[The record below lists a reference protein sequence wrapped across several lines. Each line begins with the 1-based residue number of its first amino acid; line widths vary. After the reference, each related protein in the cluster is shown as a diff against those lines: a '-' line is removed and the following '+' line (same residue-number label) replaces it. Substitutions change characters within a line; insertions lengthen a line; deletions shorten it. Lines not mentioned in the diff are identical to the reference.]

1 LAITREDAARYCQDL
16 VREADRDRYLA
27 SLFAP
32 DETRAHVQALYGFN
46 IELARVRER
55 TSDPNLSE
63 IRLQW
68 WLDAVEDIYRGTTPD
83 HPVLVGLAGA
93 IAHGGLP
100 LEAFR
105 NMVEARR
112 FDLYDDPMPDLVSLE
127 GYLGETSSALIQLA
141 ALVLAGGDA
150 LTGAEAAG
158 YAGVGFGI
166 TGLLRSLPL
175 HRARGQCYIPADLL
189 QRRDLT
195 PAHVLSGRFD
205 AAMGLVVSELRH
217 RATTCLFEA
226 RTRQAAVPL
235 QALPA
240 FLPVSLT
247 DLYLAKLAQ
256 PRFNPLDTVAEVS
269 QLRRQW
275 RLAVRAFLERY

>member
-1 LAITREDAARYCQDL
+1 VAITRGDAEAYCRDL
-16 VREADRDRYLA
+16 VRTADRDRYLA

-32 DETRAHVQALYGFN
+32 DETRSHIQAIYAFN

-55 TSDPNLSE
+55 TTDPNLSE

-68 WLDAVEDIYRGTTPD
+68 WLDAVEDIYRGRTSA
-83 HPVLVGLAGA
+83 HPVLEALAGA
-93 IAHGGLP
+93 IEHGKLP
-100 LEAFR
+100 LDTLR

-127 GYLGETSSALIQLA
+127 GYLGETSSAVIQLA

-150 LTGAEAAG
+150 LPAAEAAG
-158 YAGVGFGI
+158 YAGVAFGI
-166 TGLLRSLPL
+166 AGLLRSLPV
-175 HRARGQCYIPADLL
+175 HRSRGQCFIPAELL
-189 QRRDLT
+189 ERRRRT

-205 AAMGLVVSELRH
+205 AAIELALADLRR
-217 RATTCLFEA
+217 RAAACLAEA
-226 RTRQAAVPL
+226 RARAAAVPL
-235 QALPA
+235 DALPA

-247 DLYLAKLAQ
+247 DLYLARLAK
-256 PRFNPLDTVAEVS
+256 PGFNPLDTVAEVS

-275 RLAVRAFLERY
+275 RLAARAFLERY